1 MVPIQAGDEHK
12 AKHTSPLCVSYKS
25 LLKEENERIIQN
37 LIQTC
42 LLLVVLF
49 MIASLCIDL

>member
-12 AKHTSPLCVSYKS
+12 AKHTFLLCVSYKS

-42 LLLVVLF
+42 LVLVVLF